1 MDQITLLLT
10 IAVGMIVQC
19 LFFYLV
25 IRYAVSTDRRQRYE
39 WAQMQL
45 LAFIAKQQGVPDEE
59 IQQVLDYTK

>member
-1 MDQITLLLT
+1 MDQITMLLT

-19 LFFYLV
+19 LFLYLV
-25 IRYAVSTDRRQRYE
+25 IRFAVSTDRRQRYE

-45 LAFIAKQQGVPDEE
+45 LAYIAKQEGVPDEE